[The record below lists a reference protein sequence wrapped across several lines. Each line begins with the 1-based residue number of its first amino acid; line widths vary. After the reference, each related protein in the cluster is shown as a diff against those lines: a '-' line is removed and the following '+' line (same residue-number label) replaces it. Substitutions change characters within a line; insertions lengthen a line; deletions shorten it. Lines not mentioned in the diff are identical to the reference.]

1 MNYKII
7 LDEQMLREFIEWLPE
22 LAIGEKFYVALF
34 ARKKYCRDVKY
45 IKTDKAQVKR
55 FLANKKDLFNK
66 IWQLEAP
73 ISSYVLGDIVIP
85 QESLA
90 LYISVNPR
98 SLEQGTRQSLIKFAN
113 LLALKY
119 NGYNPVAEATSE
131 VHKACSRKVWF
142 DFDFDKADLDT
153 TLSEV
158 NQILSP
164 ANYRVLHTH
173 SGFHLIVHLPSLDKK
188 ISKTWY
194 HGISNLPG
202 CDIKGDN
209 LLPVPGCTQ
218 GGFIPY
224 FKETINDSIS
234 QNSDSVSA

>member
-1 MNYKII
+1 MHYEII
-7 LDEQMLREFIEWLPE
+7 KDERMLREFIDWLPE
-22 LAIGEKFYVALF
+22 LRMNEKFYVALF

-55 FLANKKDLFNK
+55 FLATKSNLFHK
-66 IWQLEAP
+66 IRQLEAP
-73 ISSYVLGDIVIP
+73 LGSYVLGDITIP

-98 SLEQGTRQSLIKFAN
+98 DLERGTRQSLIKFAN

-131 VHKACSRKVWF
+131 VHKACSRKIWF
-142 DFDFDKADLDT
+142 DFDFDNAVLDT
-153 TLSEV
+153 TISAV
-158 NQILSP
+158 NEILEP
-164 ANYRVLHTH
+164 TNYKVMMTRN
-173 SGFHLIVHLPSLDKK
+173 GFHLIVHLPSLDKK

-202 CDIKGDN
+202 CDVKGDN
-209 LLPVPGCTQ
+209 LLPVAGCTQ
-218 GGFIPY
+218 GGFVPY
-224 FKETINDSIS
+224 FI
-234 QNSDSVSA
+234 